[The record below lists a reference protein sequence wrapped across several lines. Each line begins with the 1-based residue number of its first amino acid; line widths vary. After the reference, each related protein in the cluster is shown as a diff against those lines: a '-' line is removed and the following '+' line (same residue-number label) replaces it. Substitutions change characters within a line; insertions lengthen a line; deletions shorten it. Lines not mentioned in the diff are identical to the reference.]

1 MALMCVQPHTIAR
14 SQCCVSDCTKLEMRH
29 WWACSGVMFLQ
40 SFLKFVEQVK
50 RLKWVTHTKFA
61 NLRCML
67 AIEKTVGLKWLL
79 KK

>member
-1 MALMCVQPHTIAR
+1 
-14 SQCCVSDCTKLEMRH
+14 
-29 WWACSGVMFLQ
+29 MFLQ